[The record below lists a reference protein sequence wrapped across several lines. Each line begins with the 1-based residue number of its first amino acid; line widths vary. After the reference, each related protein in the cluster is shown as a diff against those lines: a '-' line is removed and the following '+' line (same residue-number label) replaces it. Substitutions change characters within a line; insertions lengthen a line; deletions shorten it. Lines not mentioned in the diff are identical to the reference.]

1 MSVQIDFNDVIYT
14 IKDLSLSSN
23 PNDNKRFTYVD
34 DPNNQITHLNLRDV
48 LEAFLGDGY
57 TLVYQSNFILLY
69 EFNHWFIIIHY
80 EDTCGRYDEYR
91 EFICLKFSDI
101 NMAIKY
107 LNNNDYSMYQ

>member
-14 IKDLSLSSN
+14 IKDLSSCPN
-23 PNDNKRFTYVD
+23 PNDNKRFTYID
-34 DPNNQITHLNLRDV
+34 DPNNQITQLNLAHILDV
-48 LEAFLGDGY
+48 FLGADY
-57 TLVYQSNFILLY
+57 TIIFQTDFIILY
-69 EFNHWFIIIHY
+69 EFNSQFILIHY

-91 EFICLKFSDI
+91 EFVCLRFSDI